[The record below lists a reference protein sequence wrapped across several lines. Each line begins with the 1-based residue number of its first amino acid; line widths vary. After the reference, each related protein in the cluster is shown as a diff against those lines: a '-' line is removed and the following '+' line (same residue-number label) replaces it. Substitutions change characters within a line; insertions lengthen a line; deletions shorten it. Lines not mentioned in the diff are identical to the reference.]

1 MYPLPLNLSDLQPFL
16 DRPEQLANQPIPF
29 QIAVANYPQTPRHLL
44 EVLANSTN
52 PQIAQAASLHINLVG
67 EISLYSQ
74 EIAEAAIKTATLG
87 QNDRLVAELL
97 SFAPVPDVFISEWI
111 PGHRLIQAIE
121 NTHTPHREKV
131 KLLERLARS
140 PIVEERLKAA
150 ANAETP
156 HFTLEQLAGD
166 LELPIRIAVKFH
178 PHSPSDLIELVENQ
192 HEIAQN
198 WDTEPEELANLAN
211 SPWSWI
217 RLAVARNPC
226 TPPEI
231 LAKLTQDSE
240 EKIQLAVARNYATP
254 ADVLDLLMEHYY
266 QEVTLAI
273 AIHPNASEQAL
284 VKLLPHHH
292 YDIIDRPN
300 LPASVLAV
308 LRYNDDYKYIYN
320 NKPIYNPNTPGD
332 ALAQLIDAPSF
343 LLKDLAK
350 HPNILVSSLEQ
361 LAQKNDF
368 WVCLAVFEN
377 PKTPEALKNQLL
389 EQLLAVQDYKMRLAL
404 AQSNQ
409 IHETLKNQ
417 LLQQLIDASENELI
431 CSDDLKNQEDL
442 DDEDYFED
450 DDDLLDLED
459 E

>member
-1 MYPLPLNLSDLQPFL
+1 MYPLPLNLCDLQPFL

-52 PQIAQAASLHINLVG
+52 PQIAQAASLHVNLVG
-67 EISLYSQ
+67 EISLYWQ
-74 EIAEAAIKTATLG
+74 EIAEAAMKTATLG

-111 PGHRLIQAIE
+111 PGHRLIQGIE
-121 NTHTPHREKV
+121 NIHTPHREKV

-198 WDTEPEELANLAN
+198 WDTEPEELANLAK

-254 ADVLDLLMEHYY
+254 ADVLDLLVEHYY

-292 YDIIDRPN
+292 YYINDRPN
-300 LPASVLAV
+300 LPASVLAE
-308 LRYNDDYKYIYN
+308 LLKYND
-320 NKPIYNPNTPGD
+320 KPISNPNTPGD
-332 ALAQLIDAPSF
+332 ALAQLIDRPSSH
-343 LLKDLAK
+343 LKDLAK

-368 WVCLAVFEN
+368 WVRLAVFEN

-389 EQLLAVQDYKMRLAL
+389 EQLLVVQDYKMRLAL

-409 IHETLKNQ
+409 IHETLRNQ
-417 LLQQLIDASENELI
+417 LLQQLINASENELI
-431 CSDDLKNQEDL
+431 CSDYLKN
-442 DDEDYFED
+442 
-450 DDDLLDLED
+450 
-459 E
+459 